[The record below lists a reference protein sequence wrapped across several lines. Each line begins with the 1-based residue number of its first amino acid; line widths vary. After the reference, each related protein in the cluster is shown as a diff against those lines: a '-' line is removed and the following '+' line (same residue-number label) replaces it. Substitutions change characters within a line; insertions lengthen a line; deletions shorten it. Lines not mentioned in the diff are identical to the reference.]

1 MDHRHHALHGDGPV
15 IMRSLPN
22 LMSVPVLVALVV
34 LAVGCSRQ
42 AETPATTLAGPAS
55 QTQAADVLE
64 SARVVALRAVA
75 MTGQV
80 ATAGFTSRADLIAS
94 FATADF
100 APVLLDR
107 TNEQLRDLAQEFVG
121 QGIGLS
127 SLRAVE
133 TPLSAT
139 AVGTDA
145 GARVTVWSVLVIAV
159 TDEGPARQ
167 LWRTVTLD
175 LVESGGTWRVSAWDS
190 LPGPTPLPPT
200 DATFDDGPAFDGPL
214 SWQAATFGGL

>member
-1 MDHRHHALHGDGPV
+1 
-15 IMRSLPN
+15 MRSFPN
-22 LMSVPVLVALVV
+22 SMSVPALVALVV
-34 LAVGCSRQ
+34 LAFGCSRQ
-42 AETPATTLAGPAS
+42 ADTPATTLAAPAT
-55 QTQAADVLE
+55 QTQPADVLE
-64 SARVVALRAVA
+64 IARAVALRAVA

-100 APVLLDR
+100 APALLDR
-107 TNEQLRDLAQEFVG
+107 TNEQMRDLAQEFVG
-121 QGIGLS
+121 KGVGLS

-133 TPLSAT
+133 TPLTAT

-159 TDEGPARQ
+159 ADEGPARQ

-175 LVESGGTWRVSAWDS
+175 LVESDGTWRVAGWDS
-190 LPGPTPLPPT
+190 APGPTPLPST
-200 DATFDDGPAFDGPL
+200 DATFDAGPAFDGPL
-214 SWQAATFGGL
+214 SWHAAAGGGV

>member
-1 MDHRHHALHGDGPV
+1 
-15 IMRSLPN
+15 
-22 LMSVPVLVALVV
+22 MSVPVLVALVV
-34 LAVGCSRQ
+34 LGVGCSRQ
-42 AETPATTLAGPAS
+42 SETPATTLAAPAS

-64 SARVVALRAVA
+64 TARVVALRAVA

-80 ATAGFTSRADLIAS
+80 ATAGFTARADLIAS

-107 TNEQLRDLAQEFVG
+107 TNEQMRDLAQEFVG
-121 QGIGLS
+121 QGVGLS
-127 SLRAVE
+127 SLKAVE
-133 TPLSAT
+133 TPLTAT
-139 AVGTDA
+139 AVDTDA

-175 LVESGGTWRVSAWDS
+175 LVESDGTWRVAAWDS
-190 LPGPTPLPPT
+190 VPGPTPVPST

-214 SWQAATFGGL
+214 SWLPAGEGGA

>member
-1 MDHRHHALHGDGPV
+1 
-15 IMRSLPN
+15 MRSLPN
-22 LMSVPVLVALVV
+22 SMSVPVLVALVV
-34 LAVGCSRQ
+34 LGVGCSRQ
-42 AETPATTLAGPAS
+42 SETPATTLAAPAS

-64 SARVVALRAVA
+64 TARVVALRAVA

-80 ATAGFTSRADLIAS
+80 ATAGFTARADLIAS

-107 TNEQLRDLAQEFVG
+107 TNEQMRDLAQEFVG
-121 QGIGLS
+121 QGVGLS
-127 SLRAVE
+127 SLKAVE
-133 TPLSAT
+133 TPLTAT
-139 AVGTDA
+139 AVDTDA

-175 LVESGGTWRVSAWDS
+175 LVESDGTWRVAAWDS
-190 LPGPTPLPPT
+190 VPGPTPVPST

-214 SWQAATFGGL
+214 SWLPAGEGGA

>member
-1 MDHRHHALHGDGPV
+1 
-15 IMRSLPN
+15 
-22 LMSVPVLVALVV
+22 MSVPVLVALVV
-34 LAVGCSRQ
+34 LGVGCSRQ
-42 AETPATTLAGPAS
+42 SETPATTLAAPAS

-64 SARVVALRAVA
+64 TARVVALRAVA

-80 ATAGFTSRADLIAS
+80 ATAGFTARADLIAS

-107 TNEQLRDLAQEFVG
+107 TNEQMRDLAQEFVG
-121 QGIGLS
+121 QGVGLS
-127 SLRAVE
+127 SLKAVE
-133 TPLSAT
+133 TPLTAT
-139 AVGTDA
+139 AVDTDA

-175 LVESGGTWRVSAWDS
+175 LVESDGTWRVAAWDS
-190 LPGPTPLPPT
+190 VPGPTPVPST

-214 SWQAATFGGL
+214 SWLPAGEDGA

>member
-1 MDHRHHALHGDGPV
+1 
-15 IMRSLPN
+15 MRSLPN
-22 LMSVPVLVALVV
+22 SMSVPVLVALVV
-34 LAVGCSRQ
+34 LGVGCSRQ
-42 AETPATTLAGPAS
+42 SETPATTLAAPAS

-64 SARVVALRAVA
+64 TARVVALRAVA

-80 ATAGFTSRADLIAS
+80 ATAGFTARADLIAS

-107 TNEQLRDLAQEFVG
+107 TNEQMRDLAQEFVG
-121 QGIGLS
+121 QGVGLS
-127 SLRAVE
+127 SLKAVE
-133 TPLSAT
+133 TPLTAT
-139 AVGTDA
+139 AVDTDA

-175 LVESGGTWRVSAWDS
+175 LVESDGTWRVAAWDS
-190 LPGPTPLPPT
+190 VPGPTPVPST

-214 SWQAATFGGL
+214 SWLPAGEDGA

>member
-1 MDHRHHALHGDGPV
+1 M

-22 LMSVPVLVALVV
+22 SMSVPVLVALVV
-34 LAVGCSRQ
+34 LGVGCSRQ
-42 AETPATTLAGPAS
+42 SETPATTLAAPAS

-64 SARVVALRAVA
+64 TARVVALRAVA

-80 ATAGFTSRADLIAS
+80 ATAGFTARADLIAS

-107 TNEQLRDLAQEFVG
+107 TNEQMRDLAQEFVG
-121 QGIGLS
+121 QGVGLS
-127 SLRAVE
+127 SLKAVE
-133 TPLSAT
+133 TPLTAT
-139 AVGTDA
+139 AVDTDA

-175 LVESGGTWRVSAWDS
+175 LVESDGTWRVAAWDS
-190 LPGPTPLPPT
+190 VPGPTPVPST

-214 SWQAATFGGL
+214 SWLPAGEDGA

>member
-1 MDHRHHALHGDGPV
+1 
-15 IMRSLPN
+15 MRSLPN
-22 LMSVPVLVALVV
+22 SMSVPALVALVV

-42 AETPATTLAGPAS
+42 AETPATTLAVPAS
-55 QTQAADVLE
+55 QAQAAGVLE
-64 SARVVALRAVA
+64 TARVVALRAVA

-80 ATAGFTSRADLIAS
+80 ATAGFTARADLIAS

-107 TNEQLRDLAQEFVG
+107 TNEQMRDLAQEFVG

-133 TPLSAT
+133 TPLTAT
-139 AVGTDA
+139 AVDTDS

-175 LVESGGTWRVSAWDS
+175 LVESESESEGEGTWRVSAWDS

-200 DATFDDGPAFDGPL
+200 DAMFDDGPAFDGPL
-214 SWQAATFGGL
+214 SWQAATLGGL